1 MHPNFDPQNKNE
13 HHDLVAALVDVGSAW
28 ARYGL
33 EMGKL
38 ALETSART
46 LGTTASALGTIARN
60 LEPTNDDKDVVDTSA
75 R

>member
-1 MHPNFDPQNKNE
+1 MHPNIDPPNKNE
-13 HHDLVAALVDVGSAW
+13 HHDLVSALVDVGSAW

-33 EMGKL
+33 EIGKL

-46 LGTTASALGTIARN
+46 LGTTANALGTIAKN
-60 LEPTNDDKDVVDTSA
+60 LEPADDDKNVVDTTA